1 MLIKKWT
8 ANFADYARLYHTF
21 SYPYVIFAA
30 VKINITIMHIKTII
44 IPVSFNACIYEPV
57 AAAIGIGLDVLSPD
71 ASMVVHIG
79 SDTCEVAVLA
89 LGGIVASRSIQ
100 IAGALDHSISEI
112 EAAILSVLKSTPPES
127 SNDIYENGIY
137 LSGGGALL
145 RGLDKRISEAMHLP
159 VHIADDPLNA
169 VARGTEMAL
178 KDFDQF
184 PFIVK
189 YVKK

>member
-1 MLIKKWT
+1 
-8 ANFADYARLYHTF
+8 
-21 SYPYVIFAA
+21 
-30 VKINITIMHIKTII
+30 
-44 IPVSFNACIYEPV
+44 
-57 AAAIGIGLDVLSPD
+57 
-71 ASMVVHIG
+71 MVVHIG

>member
-1 MLIKKWT
+1 
-8 ANFADYARLYHTF
+8 
-21 SYPYVIFAA
+21 
-30 VKINITIMHIKTII
+30 MHIKNVIT
-44 IPVSFNACIYEPV
+44 PVGFNACIYEPV
-57 AAAIGIGLDVLSPD
+57 AAAIGIGLDVLGPD

-89 LGGIVASRSIQ
+89 LGGIVSSRSIQ

-112 EAAILSVLKSTPPES
+112 EAAILSVLESIPPES
-127 SNDIYENGIY
+127 SADIYEKGIY
-137 LSGGGALL
+137 LAGDGALL
-145 RGLDKRISEAMHLP
+145 MGLDQRISKAMHLP

-189 YVKK
+189 KNYPIDYESSNSPQKMNNKL